1 MSAVL
6 YYGAFFMI
14 SVKLYE
20 PLMAGTAILAF
31 TLVVVPVS
39 GITGAVSKFT
49 YEKFSRTMS

>member
-39 GITGAVSKFT
+39 GITGAVSRFT
-49 YEKFSRTMS
+49 YEKISRTMS